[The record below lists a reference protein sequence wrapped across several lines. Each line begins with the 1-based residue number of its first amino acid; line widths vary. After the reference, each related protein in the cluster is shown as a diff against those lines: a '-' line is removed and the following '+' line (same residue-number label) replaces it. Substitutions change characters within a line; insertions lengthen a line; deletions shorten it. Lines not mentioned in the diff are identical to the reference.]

1 MGNTETFC
9 NCENNDS
16 KFEQSF
22 RTGPNQNNQS
32 SDRILC
38 PFVHTVIYQNYTLEN
53 NNSKNKRTKNKKNK
67 GINIFDNNNYEMNF
81 ECRSE
86 KKLGNDTNTLKNHNK
101 GIFNLNPIIDNYSQ
115 EKRSNNNSFQDNNK
129 YNDKN
134 DNNEIID
141 NNSINE
147 EKENDNDK
155 ENSEVKN
162 INTKVDNIDLNM
174 KIKNNS
180 SDNSENSEAP
190 TTNLDKPN
198 KTQKNGVDIQY
209 LGKNTYYIGYIQY
222 GIREGFGKMVTG
234 DNIYTGEFSNDQAN
248 GYGIYKKNG
257 GELIYEG
264 YWLNDEQNDYGIEK
278 WNDESIFYGEYSKQI
293 KNGIGIYVWKDGS
306 RYEGEFKDNMFDGY
320 GIYFFKKNR
329 IYLGEWK
336 NNKKHGYGEYII
348 DDKLYIGEYN
358 MDLRDGFGINYF
370 KSEDKLYIGFWKNNK
385 RCGFGK
391 IYNQKKMRYG
401 LWFEQNDENKKTKFF
416 GNEQEAMDYL
426 KQNGLYDKY
435 KKFFECSK
443 DELIKSYDEYFKEDF
458 IQPNILSIENSE

>member
-115 EKRSNNNSFQDNNK
+115 EKRSNNNSFQDNCG
-129 YNDKN
+129 YNDKNDNN

-155 ENSEVKN
+155 ENTEVKN

-174 KIKNNS
+174 KI
-180 SDNSENSEAP
+180 
-190 TTNLDKPN
+190 
-198 KTQKNGVDIQY
+198 
-209 LGKNTYYIGYIQY
+209 
-222 GIREGFGKMVTG
+222 M
-234 DNIYTGEFSNDQAN
+234 
-248 GYGIYKKNG
+248 
-257 GELIYEG
+257 
-264 YWLNDEQNDYGIEK
+264 
-278 WNDESIFYGEYSKQI
+278 
-293 KNGIGIYVWKDGS
+293 
-306 RYEGEFKDNMFDGY
+306 
-320 GIYFFKKNR
+320 
-329 IYLGEWK
+329 
-336 NNKKHGYGEYII
+336 NKKMEI
-348 DDKLYIGEYN
+348 
-358 MDLRDGFGINYF
+358 
-370 KSEDKLYIGFWKNNK
+370 
-385 RCGFGK
+385 K
-391 IYNQKKMRYG
+391 IKK
-401 LWFEQNDENKKTKFF
+401 
-416 GNEQEAMDYL
+416 
-426 KQNGLYDKY
+426 
-435 KKFFECSK
+435 
-443 DELIKSYDEYFKEDF
+443 
-458 IQPNILSIENSE
+458 